1 MAIGD
6 FSFEKTG
13 KEIADS
19 LLQDGMSRRR
29 AEEQLFKQFDYFIKE
44 GIRKYTLTE
53 DESFDA
59 YSDTILSA
67 IENIIAGSFQ
77 NRSSLKTWL
86 FQIYHN
92 KCVDLI
98 RKKTTNKYSVH
109 NTRCVTDMLY
119 NLSDSA
125 KGIVQQMADK
135 ADWETM
141 RKKLNELG
149 ENCRQLLMYWAE
161 GLSDKQIAASMTYKS
176 ADVVKT
182 SRLRCLE
189 KLRLSYKV
197 NQ

>member
-1 MAIGD
+1 MAIGN

-19 LLQDGMSRRR
+19 LLQGGINRRR
-29 AEEQLFKQFDYFIKE
+29 AEEELFKQYNYFIKE
-44 GIRKYTLTE
+44 GIRKYALTE

-59 YSDTILSA
+59 YSDTILVA
-67 IENIIAGSFQ
+67 IENIMAGSFQ
-77 NRSSLKTWL
+77 NRSSIKTWL

-109 NTRCVTDMLY
+109 NTRCVTDMLH

-125 KGIVQQMADK
+125 KGIVQQLAEK
-135 ADWETM
+135 TDWETLI
-141 RKKLNELG
+141 KKLNELG
-149 ENCRQLLMYWAE
+149 ENCRLLLMYWAE
-161 GLSDKQIAASMTYKS
+161 GLSDKQIASSMTYKS

-189 KLRLSYKV
+189 KLRQSYKF

>member
-6 FSFEKTG
+6 FSFGKTG
-13 KEIADS
+13 QEIADS
-19 LLQDGMSRRR
+19 LLQGGVNRRR
-29 AEEQLFKQFDYFIKE
+29 AEEELFKQYNYFIKE
-44 GIRKYTLTE
+44 GIRKYALTE

-59 YSDTILSA
+59 YSDTILVA

-77 NRSSLKTWL
+77 NRSSIKTWL

-119 NLSDSA
+119 NLSDAA
-125 KGIVQQMADK
+125 KGIVQQIADK
-135 ADWETM
+135 ADWEKLI
-141 RKKLNELG
+141 KKLNELG
-149 ENCRQLLMYWAE
+149 ENCRQLLMNWAE
-161 GLSDKQIAASMTYKS
+161 GLSDKQIAAAMTYKS

-189 KLRLSYKV
+189 KLRQSYKF

>member
-1 MAIGD
+1 MATGD
-6 FSFEKTG
+6 FSFENTG
-13 KEIADS
+13 KEITDS
-19 LLQDGMSRRR
+19 LLQDGAGRRK
-29 AEEQLFKQFDYFIKE
+29 AEEHLFKQYYYFIKE

-59 YSDTILSA
+59 YSDTILVA

-77 NRSSLKTWL
+77 NRSAIKTWL

-119 NLSDSA
+119 SLSDSA
-125 KGIVQQMADK
+125 KGIVQQLAEK
-135 ADWETM
+135 TDWEVL
-141 RKKLNELG
+141 RRKLNELG

-189 KLRLSYKV
+189 KLRQSYKA

>member
-1 MAIGD
+1 MAIGN
-6 FSFEKTG
+6 FSFGKTG

-19 LLQDGMSRRR
+19 LQQGGVNRRR
-29 AEEQLFKQFDYFIKE
+29 AEEELFKQYNYFIKE
-44 GIRKYTLTE
+44 GIRKYALTE

-59 YSDTILSA
+59 YSDTILVA

-77 NRSSLKTWL
+77 NRSSIKTWL

-98 RKKTTNKYSVH
+98 RKKTTNKHSVH
-109 NTRCVTDMLY
+109 NTRCVTDMLN
-119 NLSDSA
+119 NLSDAA
-125 KGIVQQMADK
+125 KGIVQQLAEK
-135 ADWETM
+135 TDWETL

-149 ENCRQLLMYWAE
+149 ENCRQLLMNWAE
-161 GLSDKQIAASMTYKS
+161 GLSDKQIAAAMTYKS

-189 KLRLSYKV
+189 KLRQSYKF

>member
-1 MAIGD
+1 MAIGN

-19 LLQDGMSRRR
+19 LLQGGVNRRR
-29 AEEQLFKQFDYFIKE
+29 AEEELFKQYNYFIKE
-44 GIRKYTLTE
+44 GIRKYALTE

-59 YSDTILSA
+59 YSDTILVA

-77 NRSSLKTWL
+77 NRSSIKTWL

-119 NLSDSA
+119 NLSDAA
-125 KGIVQQMADK
+125 KGIVQQMAEK
-135 ADWETM
+135 ADWETLI
-141 RKKLNELG
+141 KKLNELG

-161 GLSDKQIAASMTYKS
+161 GLSDKQISASMTYKS

-189 KLRLSYKV
+189 KLRQSYKF

>member
-1 MAIGD
+1 MTTGN

-13 KEIADS
+13 KEIAD
-19 LLQDGMSRRR
+19 LLQQDGVNRRR

-44 GIRKYTLTE
+44 GIRKYALTE
-53 DESFDA
+53 HESFDA
-59 YSDTILSA
+59 YSDTILVA
-67 IENIIAGSFQ
+67 IENLMAGSFQ
-77 NRSSLKTWL
+77 NRSSIKTWL

-109 NTRCVTDMLY
+109 NTLCVSDMLY
-119 NLSDSA
+119 SLSDTA
-125 KGIVQQMADK
+125 KEIVQQMAEK
-135 ADWETM
+135 ADWEILK
-141 RKKLNELG
+141 KKLNELG

-189 KLRLSYKV
+189 KLRQSYKF

>member
-1 MAIGD
+1 MAIGN

-19 LLQDGMSRRR
+19 LLQDGVNRRR
-29 AEEQLFKQFDYFIKE
+29 AEEQLFKKYEYFIKE
-44 GIRKYTLTE
+44 GIRKYALTE

-59 YSDTILSA
+59 YSDTILVA

-77 NRSSLKTWL
+77 NRSSIKTWL

-119 NLSDSA
+119 NLSDAA

-135 ADWETM
+135 ADWEKLI
-141 RKKLNELG
+141 KKLNELG
-149 ENCRQLLMYWAE
+149 ENCRQLLMNWAE
-161 GLSDKQIAASMTYKS
+161 GLSDKQIAASMTYKN

-189 KLRLSYKV
+189 KLRQSYKF

>member
-19 LLQDGMSRRR
+19 LLQDGVSRRR
-29 AEEQLFKQFDYFIKE
+29 TEEELFKQYAYFIKE
-44 GIRKYTLTE
+44 GIRKYALTE

-59 YSDTILSA
+59 YSDTILVA

-77 NRSSLKTWL
+77 NRSSVKTWL

-125 KGIVQQMADK
+125 KGILQQMSEK
-135 ADWETM
+135 TDWETL

-189 KLRLSYKV
+189 KLRQSYKY